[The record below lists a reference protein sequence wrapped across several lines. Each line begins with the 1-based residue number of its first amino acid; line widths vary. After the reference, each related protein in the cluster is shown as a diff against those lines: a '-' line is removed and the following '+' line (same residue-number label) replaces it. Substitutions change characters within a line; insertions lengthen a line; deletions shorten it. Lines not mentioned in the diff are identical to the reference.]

1 LVLNKID
8 LIDEETLKQR
18 RQAIVEALDWE
29 GPVYE
34 VAAISGRE
42 TVRLSGDL
50 MTAIEFLNQ
59 QEAEDE
65 EVKLR
70 EQDVQMQMQSEARER
85 IESLRLERQAARLGQ
100 LSDVEDE
107 DDDSIDDTDVEV
119 EYRS

>member
-8 LIDEETLKQR
+8 LVDDETLAER
-18 RQAIVEALDWE
+18 RTAILEALQWE

-34 VAAISGRE
+34 IAAISGRE
-42 TVRLSGDL
+42 TARLTGDL
-50 MTAIEFLNQ
+50 MTAIEYLNE

-65 EVKLR
+65 ELKLH

-85 IESLRLERQAARLGQ
+85 IESLRLERKAARFAEQ
-100 LSDVEDE
+100 QSE
-107 DDDSIDDTDVEV
+107 DDDADDGDVEV